1 MHKYQDWMTVLSNR
15 QIAKDVYEMKLEG
28 EGAGKISAPGQ
39 FVNIKIASL
48 ESQPYLRRPMS
59 VCEYDDHHLTIIYKV
74 VGKGTKL
81 LTEKKPGDQLDM
93 LLGLGNGFP
102 LPDIKEALLVG
113 GGVGVPPLYE
123 LGKQLKA
130 RGVKITSVLGFNSQ
144 CDVFYETQFKALGE
158 VYVATMD
165 GSYQDQGTAV
175 DVIRKRGLSYDRY
188 FACGPE
194 KMLDALVL
202 FDDKNGYLS
211 FEARMGC
218 GFGACMGCSCKVKTK
233 PYKRICVEGPVLEAS
248 EVIVHE

>member
-1 MHKYQDWMTVLSNR
+1 MRKYQDWMTVLNNR

-102 LPDIKEALLVG
+102 LPDINEALLVG

-175 DVIRKRGLSYDRY
+175 DVIRKRGLSYDLY
-188 FACGPE
+188 FAKKKK

>member
-1 MHKYQDWMTVLSNR
+1 M
-15 QIAKDVYEMKLEG
+15 
-28 EGAGKISAPGQ
+28 
-39 FVNIKIASL
+39 
-48 ESQPYLRRPMS
+48 
-59 VCEYDDHHLTIIYKV
+59 
-74 VGKGTKL
+74 
-81 LTEKKPGDQLDM
+81 
-93 LLGLGNGFP
+93 
-102 LPDIKEALLVG
+102 
-113 GGVGVPPLYE
+113 
-123 LGKQLKA
+123 
-130 RGVKITSVLGFNSQ
+130 KITSVLGFNSQ

-218 GFGACMGCSCKVKTK
+218 GFGACMDAAARSR
-233 PYKRICVEGPVLEAS
+233 PNRINVSAWKDLS
-248 EVIVHE
+248 

>member
-1 MHKYQDWMTVLSNR
+1 M
-15 QIAKDVYEMKLEG
+15 
-28 EGAGKISAPGQ
+28 
-39 FVNIKIASL
+39 NIKIASL

-188 FACGPE
+188 FC
-194 KMLDALVL
+194 L
-202 FDDKNGYLS
+202 
-211 FEARMGC
+211 R
-218 GFGACMGCSCKVKTK
+218 T
-233 PYKRICVEGPVLEAS
+233 
-248 EVIVHE
+248 